1 MKTKKNKKI
10 KMNAKEQAFM
20 SADSYYYE
28 GASSSSEAN
37 SGYSG
42 SVYSYCSNESGL
54 SILSTSTTYGSYGS
68 WTGGDTHAS
77 GYEADAESLASNQ

>member
-1 MKTKKNKKI
+1 MDNFI
-10 KMNAKEQAFM
+10 FVENMNSKEEEFM
-20 SADSYYYE
+20 SQNIYYY
-28 GASSSSEAN
+28 GDSSSSEAN

-77 GYEADAESLASNQ
+77 GYEADTESLASTK